1 MNSESAISRLGHR
14 GPISSFAHMEGRDGH
29 VARPFTAVLAAS
41 AMPVATAVSQSSAT
55 ATATEDT
62 TVFVAALQGDLETIQ
77 PLLPHFS

>member
-1 MNSESAISRLGHR
+1 
-14 GPISSFAHMEGRDGH
+14 MEGRDGH

-77 PLLPHFS
+77 PLLPHFSCVANLF